1 MNKKTSKI
9 FSIFW
14 LAAGIFWAI
23 AAVRN
28 ITAKDD
34 IVGIIIYIAAAVL
47 SLILAFAYYRD
58 FVK

>member
-14 LAAGIFWAI
+14 IVSGLTWVIVTLRHI
-23 AAVRN
+23 IV
-28 ITAKDD
+28 KDD
-34 IVGIIIYIAAAVL
+34 IVGTIIYIAAAIISFV
-47 SLILAFAYYRD
+47 LAFAYYRN